1 MPAKVVNLKF
11 QYVNN
16 SQWYQ
21 INIQVSY
28 SLTHEQEKHYRTPKH
43 LICVVQILTEK

>member
-11 QYVNN
+11 KYVNN

-21 INIQVSY
+21 INI
-28 SLTHEQEKHYRTPKH
+28 KH